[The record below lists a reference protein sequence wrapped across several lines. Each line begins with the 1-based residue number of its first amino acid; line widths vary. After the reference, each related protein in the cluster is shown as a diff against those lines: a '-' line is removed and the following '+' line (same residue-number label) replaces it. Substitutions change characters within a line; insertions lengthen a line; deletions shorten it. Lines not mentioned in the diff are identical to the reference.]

1 MSKRMRCFGVN
12 HNAIEKKT
20 NQLIVKFVSSI
31 EVDGNG
37 YNNGETE
44 VLLDTY
50 VDTLTSNLRKSGTRG
65 NS

>member
-31 EVDGNG
+31 EVDGN
-37 YNNGETE
+37 
-44 VLLDTY
+44 
-50 VDTLTSNLRKSGTRG
+50 LTGILTGIITVRRIIRYLGRYLT
-65 NS
+65 

>member
-37 YNNGETE
+37 YNNGET
-44 VLLDTY
+44 Y
-50 VDTLTSNLRKSGTRG
+50 Y
-65 NS
+65 